1 MEDERLGLPSTSTA
15 RRRSECAGSEA
26 LISELRAQDK
36 LADIPLASFVE
47 SGTRVHS
54 AWAGEATEL
63 SSAESQ
69 TYNEILRIESMLVAD
84 WAGTDS
90 VSLLGREERLWLRDG
105 TQPLLS
111 GKYDAAYVSADGK
124 RVLILDAKTLYGDVE
139 GACDNEQL
147 RELVALFRFNYPQIE
162 SFRVAIISPNR
173 QERCSVADYDS
184 FEAELAL
191 RLARLTLAR
200 AAQPDAPRVPGPWC
214 IYCPARRQCPEARQ
228 LVLKTSS
235 LAERVASGEFA
246 VPIGHQGAR
255 ILENINTAIKLLYEL
270 KSAYKEIIAADKD
283 AVPGWHL
290 RAPKK
295 IRQIVVTEA
304 FWNAVNEI
312 GLSDMALASC
322 VEVSVSRL
330 EDLLAQDDRLSR
342 RARRQLF
349 NEIFAPFITTRE
361 QAPELYK
368 EKR

>member
-1 MEDERLGLPSTSTA
+1 MDDERLGLPSTSTA
-15 RRRSECAGSEA
+15 RRRGECAGSEA

-36 LADIPLASFVE
+36 LADIPLPSFVE
-47 SGTRVHS
+47 SGTRVHR
-54 AWAGEATEL
+54 AWAGEAVSL

-69 TYNEILRIESMLVAD
+69 TYDEILRIESMLVAD

-90 VSLLGREERLWLRDG
+90 IRLLGREERLWLRDG
-105 TQPLLS
+105 PEPLLS
-111 GKYDAAYVSADGK
+111 GKYDAAYASADFK

-147 RELVALFRFNYPQIE
+147 RELVALFRFNYPKIE
-162 SFRVAIISPNR
+162 SFRVALLSPNR
-173 QERCSVADYDS
+173 QERVSVADYDS

-200 AAQPDAPRVPGPWC
+200 AAQPDAVRIPGPWC

-235 LAERVASGEFA
+235 LAQRVASGEFA

-255 ILENINTAIKLLYEL
+255 ILQDINTAIKLLYGL

-290 RAPKK
+290 RPGKK
-295 IRQIVVTEA
+295 IRRIVPTQD
-304 FWNAVNEI
+304 FWATIN
-312 GLSDMALASC
+312 LSGFHDIVLERC

-330 EDLLAQDDRLSR
+330 EDLLAGADHPSP
-342 RARRQLF
+342 RAKRQLF
-349 NEIFAPFITTRE
+349 DQIFGPFVTTRE

-368 EKR
+368 EK